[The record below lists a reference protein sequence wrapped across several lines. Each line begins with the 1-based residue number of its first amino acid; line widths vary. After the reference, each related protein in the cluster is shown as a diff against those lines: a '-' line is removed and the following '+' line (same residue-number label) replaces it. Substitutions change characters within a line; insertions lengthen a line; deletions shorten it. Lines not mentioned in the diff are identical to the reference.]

1 MKYRFA
7 ALALAALLLVLSG
20 CVGQTP
26 DVTQSPEPTATP
38 SAQPTAVLSTQFA
51 LPCYPDAGFHPING
65 TNRVN
70 LELAGLMYDGL
81 YTLDEN
87 FQAQPALAASHT
99 VSADSATWTI
109 TLRQGVTFSD
119 GSPLTAQDVV
129 YSLNLARQS
138 VLYQYRLSAINS
150 VTAGDGTVT
159 ITLSLPNGALDT
171 LLDVP
176 ILKESAAA
184 VPPGTGPYVMEG
196 TGNDL
201 ALRRRDESWRAAGT
215 MPETI
220 RLRAISGNDALISSF
235 DTGDISLVNTDLTGT
250 SSPGFSGNYA
260 TTDYST
266 STLLYVGF
274 NTASGPCRDAAV
286 RRALSYGMDRSTI
299 TRAILAHHAS
309 PTPLPVHPG
318 SPLYDE
324 TLATQLSYAPQTLAQ
339 LLEEA
344 GWSSSGSGYTKS
356 GQALSVTLLVSQ
368 DNAYR
373 CDVADELERQ
383 LESVGVAVT
392 VDKRPWDQFLT
403 ALSAGEFDLYLGETK
418 LTADFTF
425 APLLSGGSLNYG
437 QYADWNTTTLHA
449 AFRAAQG
456 EARKTAASA
465 LYEQLG
471 QQMPFTALCF
481 KNWSVL
487 SQWGLISALTPT
499 QQNLYY
505 GFENWEIHTAS

>member
-1 MKYRFA
+1 
-7 ALALAALLLVLSG
+7 
-20 CVGQTP
+20 
-26 DVTQSPEPTATP
+26 
-38 SAQPTAVLSTQFA
+38 
-51 LPCYPDAGFHPING
+51 
-65 TNRVN
+65 
-70 LELAGLMYDGL
+70 
-81 YTLDEN
+81 
-87 FQAQPALAASHT
+87 
-99 VSADSATWTI
+99 
-109 TLRQGVTFSD
+109 
-119 GSPLTAQDVV
+119 
-129 YSLNLARQS
+129 
-138 VLYQYRLSAINS
+138 
-150 VTAGDGTVT
+150 
-159 ITLSLPNGALDT
+159 
-171 LLDVP
+171 
-176 ILKESAAA
+176 
-184 VPPGTGPYVMEG
+184 
-196 TGNDL
+196 
-201 ALRRRDESWRAAGT
+201 
-215 MPETI
+215 
-220 RLRAISGNDALISSF
+220 
-235 DTGDISLVNTDLTGT
+235 
-250 SSPGFSGNYA
+250 
-260 TTDYST
+260 
-266 STLLYVGF
+266 
-274 NTASGPCRDAAV
+274 
-286 RRALSYGMDRSTI
+286 MDRSTI

-309 PTPLPVHPG
+309 ATPLPVHPD

-324 TLATQLSYAPQTLAQ
+324 TLATELSYAPQTLAQ

-344 GWSSSGSGYTKS
+344 GWSNSGSGYTKS

-383 LESVGVAVT
+383 LESVGVEVT

-505 GFENWEIHTAS
+505 GFENWEIHIAS